1 MAVVVN
7 PGLDR
12 SVICSRLRLQNK
24 SERTEMK
31 NPVNV
36 LRLPRGPDPHGRGFD
51 PSSPRYVALCPSS
64 IPASAAS
71 CTDLREMEE
80 EQRIRSELRE
90 RFLRTLI
97 AMTNKHVHF
106 RMYEKVQVQA
116 KFGASDIDVL
126 NFQVSDLQTPLGVQ
140 KEALL
145 RCQDMISYSFTL
157 YKHSSPQQSL
167 FILSLF

>member
-1 MAVVVN
+1 MRE
-7 PGLDR
+7 PR
-12 SVICSRLRLQNK
+12 ECVIEIK
-24 SERTEMK
+24 PERMEMK

-36 LRLPRGPDPHGRGFD
+36 LRLPRGPDLHGRGFD

-64 IPASAAS
+64 ISASSAS
-71 CTDLREMEE
+71 CTNLKNMEE

-97 AMTNKHVHF
+97 SMTDKQVHF

-116 KFGASDIDVL
+116 KFGSSDIDIL

-145 RCQDMISYSFTL
+145 RCQDVISFSFNL
-157 YKHSSPQQSL
+157 
-167 FILSLF
+167 